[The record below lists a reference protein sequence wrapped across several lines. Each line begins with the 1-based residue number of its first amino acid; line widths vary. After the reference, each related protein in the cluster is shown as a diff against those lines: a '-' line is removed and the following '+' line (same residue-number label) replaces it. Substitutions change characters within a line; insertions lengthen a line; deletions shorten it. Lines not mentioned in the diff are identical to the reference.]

1 MINLLNNST
10 KFEKYDTINSVKR
23 LVLFGKYE
31 LPIKLESLKKEE
43 YFLDEVS
50 YTKDQAEIIAK
61 TTALKNVKNKI
72 PLEAQIISS
81 EYNVFEDDNEII
93 VRVTVECI
101 EAVGQKEE
109 IK

>member
-10 KFEKYDTINSVKR
+10 KFEKYDTINNVKR

-31 LPIKLESLKKEE
+31 LPIKLETTKKEE
-43 YFLDEVS
+43 YFLEEIS

-61 TTALKNVKNKI
+61 TTVLKSVKNKI
-72 PLEAQIISS
+72 PLASQIVNST
-81 EYNVFEDDNEII
+81 YDVFESENEII
-93 VRVTVECI
+93 VRITVECV
-101 EAVGQKEE
+101 ESVGQKEE

>member
-61 TTALKNVKNKI
+61 TMALKNVKNKI

>member
-61 TTALKNVKNKI
+61 TMALKNVKNKI
-72 PLEAQIISS
+72 PLEAQIVSS